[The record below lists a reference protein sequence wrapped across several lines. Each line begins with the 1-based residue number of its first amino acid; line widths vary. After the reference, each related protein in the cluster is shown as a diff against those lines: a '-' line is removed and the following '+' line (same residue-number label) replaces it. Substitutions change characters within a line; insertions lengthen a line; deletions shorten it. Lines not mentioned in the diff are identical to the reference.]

1 MTLADWKPQD
11 WIALA
16 AVLASIATSGLALFF
31 SQRREA
37 RQQARDDEL
46 RQQQQ
51 ARDDELRRQQQARE
65 DNLLKIERVH
75 IPQIEFSIDCKF
87 HGPQRDWYI
96 VEVLLTVRNRGRVKQ
111 EFHQVTLRIRG
122 IEQDQALSYWKGR
135 GATTQFSG

>member
-46 RQQQQ
+46 R
-51 ARDDELRRQQQARE
+51 RQQQARE
-65 DNLLKIERVH
+65 DNLRKIERVH